1 MPKRI
6 LIQYSMPCLPMQYG
20 DSWEEK
26 NAAVNCMGLQLT
38 AAHISFYQAGV
49 LRPSSPEGPF

>member
-26 NAAVNCMGLQLT
+26 MPLSIAWACN
-38 AAHISFYQAGV
+38 
-49 LRPSSPEGPF
+49 